1 MADLDGYE
9 RGQSR
14 LKFLCYNELT
24 MSDTQE
30 KQSKPNANQQKVT
43 IAAAAVTPITETGN
57 QK

>member
-9 RGQSR
+9 RGQSS

-30 KQSKPNANQQKVT
+30 KQSKPNANQQKSR
-43 IAAAAVTPITETGN
+43 N
-57 QK
+57 RRRRRRR